1 MSRRPSPPG
10 SPTAGSAIAGTAAS
24 AAAADSSADSAQAA
38 SLAAGSPVASSPVAG
53 SATPAGAAAVSR
65 GPASGR
71 PAKAGQAPARAAGP
85 RTDAASRGS
94 SPGGRSRRDGAPSK
108 AAGGKTAGVK
118 TARGTAARG
127 TAARGTAAR
136 GRAARGTE
144 AGGNAAGSTTPA
156 DRLLAPAS
164 IGQGIPDATV
174 ARLPIYLR
182 ALYSLADHEVATVSS
197 EELAA
202 AAGVNSA
209 KLRKDLSHL
218 GSYGTRG
225 VGYDVDYLIYQV
237 SRELGLTQ
245 DWPVLIVG
253 AGNLGRALAN
263 YGGFASRG
271 FRIAAMVDCDPA
283 VVGSVIARHT
293 VRSAADIED
302 VIQRFDVSIGVIA
315 TPAPVAQ
322 NVCDRL
328 VAAGVTS
335 ILNFAPVVLSVP
347 SGVDVRKVDLSIELQ
362 ILAFHAQRRG
372 AGVRPGD
379 NGRDGGRRLE
389 SVPGGELG
397 LGIAAE
403 LAATTRL
410 DVAAGLAG
418 TGRRSVDARPE
429 YGSPGYETGVQAVGT

>member
-1 MSRRPSPPG
+1 MSRRPS
-10 SPTAGSAIAGTAAS
+10 SASRPASTGRVRKAPAPAAVAS
-24 AAAADSSADSAQAA
+24 AELVAADADAA
-38 SLAAGSPVASSPVAG
+38 M
-53 SATPAGAAAVSR
+53 AGAASR
-65 GPASGR
+65 S
-71 PAKAGQAPARAAGP
+71 
-85 RTDAASRGS
+85 
-94 SPGGRSRRDGAPSK
+94 
-108 AAGGKTAGVK
+108 AGG
-118 TARGTAARG
+118 
-127 TAARGTAAR
+127 
-136 GRAARGTE
+136 
-144 AGGNAAGSTTPA
+144 
-156 DRLLAPAS
+156 AS
-164 IGQGIPDATV
+164 HGIPDATV
-174 ARLPIYLR
+174 ARLPVYLR
-182 ALYSLADHEVATVSS
+182 ALYALADRAVATVSS

-271 FRIAAMVDCDPA
+271 FRIAALLDCDPS
-283 VVGSVIARHT
+283 VVGTIIARHT

-302 VIQRFDVSIGVIA
+302 VIERFDVSIGVIA
-315 TPAPVAQ
+315 TPAAAAQ

-372 AGVRPGD
+372 AVARQGAGGRPG
-379 NGRDGGRRLE
+379 RLLE
-389 SVPGGELG
+389 SVPGGELDVDV
-397 LGIAAE
+397 APE
-403 LAATTRL
+403 LAGRPRRDGAGRA
-410 DVAAGLAG
+410 VAAALRAEPDY
-418 TGRRSVDARPE
+418 R
-429 YGSPGYETGVQAVGT
+429 TGVQAVGT